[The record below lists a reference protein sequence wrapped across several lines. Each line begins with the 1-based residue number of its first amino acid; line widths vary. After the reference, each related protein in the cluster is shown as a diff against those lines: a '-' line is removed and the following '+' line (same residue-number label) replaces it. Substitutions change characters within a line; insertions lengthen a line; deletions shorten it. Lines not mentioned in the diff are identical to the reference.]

1 MIRIL
6 IDGDRYLSSPTL
18 LNPLLS
24 FDFALFDL
32 YSYIEYFEYIGIF
45 SISFLAGI
53 VTLIPIP
60 VAPLLALAALDGKLN
75 PQLLVLSG
83 VTGSVA
89 AKSIIFL
96 CSYYGRNILS
106 LKTTRRML
114 PLYNFISKFG
124 WVAVLVASATP
135 IPDAPINIHLG
146 LARYN
151 FWKFIVAAFV
161 GKLVAY
167 EVVVFAVFLLGN
179 SFMNDSLF
187 TVDGTQ
193 LFIIGLVITIAYVLV
208 MYLTFNINWNRV
220 MGKKWS

>member
-1 MIRIL
+1 
-6 IDGDRYLSSPTL
+6 L
-18 LNPLLS
+18 LNLFIS
-24 FDFALFDL
+24 FDFALIDL
-32 YSYIEYFEYIGIF
+32 YSYIEYFEYVGIF

-60 VAPLLALAALDGKLN
+60 VAPLLALAALDGKLS

-106 LKTTRRML
+106 LKTTKRML
-114 PLYNFISKFG
+114 PLYNLISKFG

-146 LARYN
+146 LARYK

-167 EVVVFAVFLLGN
+167 EVVVFAVLLLGH

-187 TVDGTQ
+187 IVDGNQ
-193 LFIIGLVITIAYVLV
+193 LFIMGLVITIAYVLI

>member
-1 MIRIL
+1 VIRIL

-32 YSYIEYFEYIGIF
+32 YSYIEYFEYVGIF

>member
-1 MIRIL
+1 VIRIL

-32 YSYIEYFEYIGIF
+32 YSYIEYFEYVGIF

-106 LKTTRRML
+106 LKTTKRML

-167 EVVVFAVFLLGN
+167 EVVVFAVFLLGP

>member
-1 MIRIL
+1 
-6 IDGDRYLSSPTL
+6 
-18 LNPLLS
+18 
-24 FDFALFDL
+24 
-32 YSYIEYFEYIGIF
+32 
-45 SISFLAGI
+45 
-53 VTLIPIP
+53 
-60 VAPLLALAALDGKLN
+60 
-75 PQLLVLSG
+75 
-83 VTGSVA
+83 
-89 AKSIIFL
+89 
-96 CSYYGRNILS
+96 
-106 LKTTRRML
+106 ML

-167 EVVVFAVFLLGN
+167 EVVVFAVFLLGH

>member
-124 WVAVLVASATP
+124 WVAVIVASATP

>member
-1 MIRIL
+1 VIRIL

-32 YSYIEYFEYIGIF
+32 YSYIEYFEYVGIF

-96 CSYYGRNILS
+96 CSYYGRNVLS
-106 LKTTRRML
+106 LKTTKRML

-167 EVVVFAVFLLGN
+167 EVVVFAVFLLGH

>member
-1 MIRIL
+1 
-6 IDGDRYLSSPTL
+6 L
-18 LNPLLS
+18 LNLFIS
-24 FDFALFDL
+24 FDFALIDL
-32 YSYIEYFEYIGIF
+32 YSYLEYFEYVGIF

-60 VAPLLALAALDGKLN
+60 VAPMLALAALDGKLS

-106 LKTTRRML
+106 LKTTKRML

-146 LARYN
+146 LARYK

-167 EVVVFAVFLLGN
+167 EVVVFAVLLLGH

-187 TVDGTQ
+187 TVDGKQ
-193 LFIIGLVITIAYVLV
+193 LFIMGLVITIAYVLI

>member
-32 YSYIEYFEYIGIF
+32 YSYIEYFEYVGIF

-106 LKTTRRML
+106 LKTTKRML

>member
-1 MIRIL
+1 VIRIL

-208 MYLTFNINWNRV
+208 MYSTFNINWNRV
-220 MGKKWS
+220 MGNKWS

>member
-1 MIRIL
+1 
-6 IDGDRYLSSPTL
+6 L
-18 LNPLLS
+18 LNLFIS
-24 FDFALFDL
+24 FDFALIDL
-32 YSYIEYFEYIGIF
+32 YSYLEYFEYVGIF

-60 VAPLLALAALDGKLN
+60 VAPMLALAALDGKLS

-106 LKTTRRML
+106 LKTTKRML

-146 LARYN
+146 LARYK
-151 FWKFIVAAFV
+151 FWKFIVAAFA

-167 EVVVFAVFLLGN
+167 EVVVFAVLLLGH

-187 TVDGTQ
+187 TVDGKQ
-193 LFIIGLVITIAYVLV
+193 LFIMGLVITIAYVLI

>member
-1 MIRIL
+1 MVINTYHRH
-6 IDGDRYLSSPTL
+6 TL
-18 LNPLLS
+18 LNLFIS
-24 FDFALFDL
+24 FDFALLDL
-32 YSYIEYFEYIGIF
+32 YSYIEYFEYVGIF

-75 PQLLVLSG
+75 LQLLVLSG

-106 LKTTRRML
+106 LKTTKRML

-167 EVVVFAVFLLGN
+167 EVVVFAVLLLGH

-193 LFIIGLVITIAYVLV
+193 LFIIGLVITIAYVLI

>member
-1 MIRIL
+1 
-6 IDGDRYLSSPTL
+6 L
-18 LNPLLS
+18 LNLFIS
-24 FDFALFDL
+24 FDFALIDL
-32 YSYIEYFEYIGIF
+32 YSYIEYFEYVGIF

-60 VAPLLALAALDGKLN
+60 VAPLLALAALDGKLS

-106 LKTTRRML
+106 LKTTKRML
-114 PLYNFISKFG
+114 PLYNLISKFG

-146 LARYN
+146 LARYK
-151 FWKFIVAAFV
+151 FWKFILAAFV

-167 EVVVFAVFLLGN
+167 EVVVFAVLLLGH

-187 TVDGTQ
+187 IVDGNQ
-193 LFIIGLVITIAYVLV
+193 LFIMGLVITIAYVLI
-208 MYLTFNINWNRV
+208 MYLTLNINWNRV

>member
-1 MIRIL
+1 
-6 IDGDRYLSSPTL
+6 L
-18 LNPLLS
+18 LNLFIS
-24 FDFALFDL
+24 FDFALIDL
-32 YSYIEYFEYIGIF
+32 YSYIEYFEYVGIF

-60 VAPLLALAALDGKLN
+60 VAPLLALAALDGKLS

-106 LKTTRRML
+106 LKTTKRML
-114 PLYNFISKFG
+114 PLYNLISKFG

-146 LARYN
+146 LARYK

-167 EVVVFAVFLLGN
+167 EVVVFAVLLLGH

-187 TVDGTQ
+187 IVDGNQ
-193 LFIIGLVITIAYVLV
+193 LFIMGLVITIAYVLI
-208 MYLTFNINWNRV
+208 MYLTLNINWNRV